1 MEKDEIVIHIKED
14 MTVHVETKVNNTV
27 TTKMVSP
34 ESLVKCIQQ
43 SLKGKI
49 IKTGLLPQHI
59 LNVTI
64 NTEDDSRY
72 VTFEFPDSVADITY
86 METEYKNFPLPRL
99 VFGIKISS
107 SGRIEGVNLGV
118 PALGKLREDTAMY
131 FYPFSNVNRFHMC
144 TGANSLPHIK
154 SLTGLENLSR
164 FIISLP
170 DNDDYFNSKH
180 NKPNLEHRDLLELL
194 KDKDT
199 KYYYDEILIPM
210 PDTTL
215 KDFI

>member
-1 MEKDEIVIHIKED
+1 MQEELVIHIKED
-14 MTVHVETKVNNTV
+14 STVFMEIKEGKTVKTKV
-27 TTKMVSP
+27 VSP
-34 ESLVKCIQQ
+34 EALIKAIKSSLTGRMV
-43 SLKGKI
+43 
-49 IKTGLLPQHI
+49 KTGLLPQHI
-59 LNVTI
+59 LNVTM
-64 NTEDDSRY
+64 NTENNSRY

-86 METEYKNFPLPRL
+86 MGTEYKNFPLPRL

-118 PALGKLREDTAMY
+118 PALGKLREDTVMY

-144 TGANSLPHIK
+144 TGSNSLPHIK

-170 DNDDYFNSKH
+170 DNDDYFDSKH

>member
-1 MEKDEIVIHIKED
+1 MEEELVIHIKNDSSVFMEIK
-14 MTVHVETKVNNTV
+14 EGNTV
-27 TTKMVSP
+27 KTKSVSP
-34 ESLVKCIQQ
+34 EALIKAIKSSLTGRTV
-43 SLKGKI
+43 
-49 IKTGLLPQHI
+49 KTGLLPQHI
-59 LNVTI
+59 LNVTM
-64 NTEDDSRY
+64 NTENDSKY

-86 METEYKNFPLPRL
+86 MGTEYKNFPLPRL

-118 PALGKLREDTAMY
+118 PGLGKLREDTVMY
-131 FYPFSNVNRFHMC
+131 YYPFSNVNRFSMC
-144 TGANSLPHIK
+144 TGANALPHIK

-170 DNDDYFNSKH
+170 DNDDYFDDRH
-180 NKPNLEHRDLLELL
+180 NKLNLSHRDLLEHL

-210 PDTTL
+210 PNTSL

>member
-1 MEKDEIVIHIKED
+1 MQEELVIHIKED
-14 MTVHVETKVNNTV
+14 STVFMEIKEGKTVKTKV
-27 TTKMVSP
+27 VSP
-34 ESLVKCIQQ
+34 EALIKAIKSSLTGRMV
-43 SLKGKI
+43 
-49 IKTGLLPQHI
+49 KTGLLPQHI
-59 LNVTI
+59 LNVTM
-64 NTEDDSRY
+64 NTENDSKY

-86 METEYKNFPLPRL
+86 MGTEYKNFPLPRL

-118 PALGKLREDTAMY
+118 PGLGKLREDTVMY
-131 FYPFSNVNRFHMC
+131 YYPFSNVNRFSMC
-144 TGANSLPHIK
+144 TGANALPHIK

>member
-1 MEKDEIVIHIKED
+1 MQEELVIHIKED
-14 MTVHVETKVNNTV
+14 STVFMEIKEGKTVKTKV
-27 TTKMVSP
+27 VSP
-34 ESLVKCIQQ
+34 EALIKAIKSSLTGRTV
-43 SLKGKI
+43 
-49 IKTGLLPQHI
+49 KTGLLPQHI
-59 LNVTI
+59 LNVTM
-64 NTEDDSRY
+64 NTENDSRY

-118 PALGKLREDTAMY
+118 PALGKLREDTVMY
-131 FYPFSNVNRFHMC
+131 YYPFSNVNRFSMC
-144 TGANSLPHIK
+144 TGANALPHIK

>member
-1 MEKDEIVIHIKED
+1 MQEELVIHIKED
-14 MTVHVETKVNNTV
+14 STVFMEIKEGKTVKTKV
-27 TTKMVSP
+27 VSP
-34 ESLVKCIQQ
+34 EALIKAIKSSLTGRTV
-43 SLKGKI
+43 
-49 IKTGLLPQHI
+49 KTGLLPQHI
-59 LNVTI
+59 LNVTM
-64 NTEDDSRY
+64 NTEDESRY

-86 METEYKNFPLPRL
+86 MGTEYKNFPLPRL

-131 FYPFSNVNRFHMC
+131 FYPFSNVSRFHMC
-144 TGANSLPHIK
+144 TGANSLPYIK

-170 DNDDYFNSKH
+170 DNDDYFDSKH